1 MLLGLL
7 ITKQINKL
15 AHIKKGKIAS
25 VNKKLLLLLFVLSLK
40 LTTAQ
45 EIIQKGDV
53 YYLSNILIVKFKE
66 GASPQAG
73 ALSLQKKGFAPFT
86 VTEATKLFPEEFI
99 LRKGT
104 NSLGNI
110 YLLKYSSTEDPVE
123 LAKKLSKSKDVEY
136 AEPKYI
142 HRVTVVPND
151 SIFLTGQQIN
161 LSRIS
166 ATQAWDVTKGDSSVL
181 IAIVDTGVDWA
192 HPDLAANILRDNTGK
207 VIGKDFGGLNGTP
220 DDDPSEDKSPTGQ
233 LAYHGTHVAGIAA
246 AVSDNKIGIASI
258 GYNCTILP
266 VKTSRSDKRDANGYP
281 YVYYGF
287 EGIKY
292 AADKGARVT
301 NCSWGSSSFS
311 RYEQEVIDYATTKG
325 SLVVASA
332 GNENTNAPFYPA
344 SYKGVL
350 SVVWGLNNDARYV
363 GATYGTNTDVLALG
377 TDVLSTYP
385 TYTKIPYRQLRGSSM
400 AAPLV
405 SGIAGLIASKFPNYS
420 ALQIG
425 EQVRVTTDD
434 IYSSGVNP
442 DSIKYLAG
450 KGRANA
456 YRAVSEKNAVSV
468 RATDIKFTE
477 MSGNQNG
484 LYEAGETVSGSV
496 TLTNYLAD
504 VSNLTASVE
513 CSDNAISI
521 INPTK
526 PTDNVGSFKTNE
538 IKSDVYKFYF
548 FVSQTAPYNHDVNI
562 LIKFSSGSYNDYQW
576 VSVRVNPTYDT
587 HNANKIVMSVT
598 SKGSLGFNDYPTNT
612 DGQGFRYDNGD
623 NLMFEGAFMYGTSET
638 SVMDAARGIQV
649 QSKDFQMITPIKLTT
664 AQNGD
669 QSSTTT
675 FNDSGAGNSAL
686 GIETKQT
693 SYAFVNSPNDKYVI
707 VVSDLYNKTQN
718 EINNLYVGYFFDWD
732 MPADDPVK
740 DSTAFDAEEN
750 FGYAF
755 YKDKDVLGTYTGAAL
770 ILAQN
775 FGYYPINNAATSGDV
790 RLFDAD
796 EFSEKEKWVTL
807 SSGIVKQNVGYVDA
821 SFVVSGGPYK
831 LGANQ
836 NLKVAY
842 VVAAAGNLAE
852 LRSAIKQS
860 RIHYKTIV
868 SVEKEKEKIPTEFM
882 LSQNHPNPFNPETT
896 ISYKIQAASN
906 VSLKVYDVL
915 GREVATLVDEFK
927 QPGVYNSQFSIQNS
941 QFSSGVYFY
950 RLQAGDPSLGSGRGF
965 VQTKK
970 MLLLK

>member
-1 MLLGLL
+1 M
-7 ITKQINKL
+7 
-15 AHIKKGKIAS
+15 
-25 VNKKLLLLLFVLSLK
+25 NKKLLLLLFAFSANFI
-40 LTTAQ
+40 TAQ

-53 YYLSNILIVKFKE
+53 YYLSNTLIVKFKE
-66 GASPQAG
+66 GASPQTSAQ
-73 ALSLQKKGFAPFT
+73 SLQKKGFAPFT
-86 VTEATKLFPEEFI
+86 VTEATKLFPEEI
-99 LRKGT
+99 ALRKGT

-123 LAKKLSKSKDVEY
+123 LAKKFSKNKDVEY
-136 AEPKYI
+136 AEPKYV

-207 VIGKDFGGLNGTP
+207 VIGKDFGGLNGTE
-220 DDDPSEDKSPTGQ
+220 DDDPSEDKSPDGK

-266 VKTSRSDKRDANGYP
+266 VKTSRSDRRDANGYP

-292 AADKGARVT
+292 AADKGAKVI

-311 RYEQEVIDYATTKG
+311 RYEQEVIDYAVSKG

-332 GNENTNAPFYPA
+332 GNENTKAPFYPA

-350 SVVWGLNNDARYV
+350 SVVWGLNDDRRYT
-363 GATYGTNTDVLALG
+363 GATYGINTDVLSLG
-377 TDVLSTYP
+377 SEILSTYP
-385 TYTKIPYRQLRGSSM
+385 TYTSLSYRQMNGSSM

-405 SGIAGLIASKFPNYS
+405 AGVAGLVASKFPNYS

-425 EQVRVTTDD
+425 EQIRVTTDD
-434 IYSSGVNP
+434 IYSNGVNP

-468 RATDIKFTE
+468 RATDVRFTE
-477 MSGNQNG
+477 TAGSNFNG
-484 LYEAGETVSGSV
+484 LFETNETVIGTVS
-496 TLTNYLAD
+496 LTNYLSPISS
-504 VSNLTASVE
+504 VSIGVE
-513 CSDNAISI
+513 CSDNAVALIA
-521 INPTK
+521 PTK
-526 PTDNVGSFKTNE
+526 PSENAGAFNTLE
-538 IKSDVYKFYF
+538 QKSDIFNFYF
-548 FVSQTAPYNHDVNI
+548 IVLPSAPYNHEVNF
-562 LIKFSSGSYNDYQW
+562 LIKFSGGSYNDYQW
-576 VSVRVNPTYDT
+576 ISVRVNPTYDT

-638 SVMDAARGIQV
+638 TVMDAARGIQV
-649 QSKDFQMITPIKLTT
+649 QSKDFQMVTPIKLTT

-669 QSSTTT
+669 QSSATT

-686 GIETKQT
+686 GIETKQS
-693 SYAFVNSPNDKYVI
+693 SYAFANSPNDKYVI
-707 VVSDLYNKTQN
+707 VVSDLYNKTQS

-750 FGYAF
+750 LGYAF
-755 YKDKDVLGTYTGAAL
+755 YKDKNVLGTYTGAAL
-770 ILAQN
+770 ISEQN
-775 FGYYPINNAATSGDV
+775 YGYYPINNAATSGDV

-796 EFSEKEKWVTL
+796 EFSEKEKWTAL
-807 SSGIVKQNVGYVDA
+807 SSGIVKQNIGYVDA
-821 SFVVSGGPYK
+821 SFVASGGPYK

-836 NLKVAY
+836 SLRVAY
-842 VVAAAGNLAE
+842 AIAAADNLGE
-852 LRSAIKQS
+852 LRNVIKQS
-860 RIHYKTIV
+860 RAQYKTIV
-868 SVEKEKEKIPTEFM
+868 GIDKQEDKIPTEFS
-882 LSQNHPNPFNPETT
+882 LSQNYPNPFNPETT
-896 ISYKIQAASN
+896 ISYTIPSN
-906 VSLKVYDVL
+906 VKGETAKVILKVYDVL

-927 QPGVYNSQFSIQNS
+927 QPGVYNSQFPIQNS
-941 QFSSGVYFY
+941 QFSSGIYFY
-950 RLQAGDPSLGSGRGF
+950 RLQAGDPSAGSGQSF

-970 MLLLK
+970 MILLK

>member
-1 MLLGLL
+1 MV
-7 ITKQINKL
+7 
-15 AHIKKGKIAS
+15 S
-25 VNKKLLLLLFVLSLK
+25 VNKKLLLLLFILSLNFAA
-40 LTTAQ
+40 AQ
-45 EIIQKGDV
+45 EIIQKRDT
-53 YYLSNILIVKFKE
+53 YYLSNTLIVKFKE
-66 GASPQAG
+66 GASPQTSAQ
-73 ALSLQKKGFAPFT
+73 SLQKKGFAPFT
-86 VTEATKLFPEEFI
+86 VTEATKLFPEESV
-99 LRKGT
+99 LKKGT
-104 NSLGNI
+104 NTLGNI

-123 LAKKLSKSKDVEY
+123 LAKKFSKNKDVEY
-136 AEPKYI
+136 AEPKYV

-161 LSRIS
+161 LSRVS

-266 VKTSRSDKRDANGYP
+266 VKTSRSDRRDANGYP
-281 YVYYGF
+281 FVYYGF

-292 AADKGARVT
+292 AADKGAKVI

-311 RYEQEVIDYATTKG
+311 NYEQEVVDYAVLKG
-325 SLVVASA
+325 SLIVASA

-350 SVVWGLNNDARYV
+350 SVVWGEIDDKRYL
-363 GATYGTNTDVLALG
+363 GATYGINTDVLSPG
-377 TDVLSTYP
+377 TFILSTYP
-385 TYTKIPYRQLRGSSM
+385 IYTNTLYRQLSGSSM

-405 SGIAGLIASKFPNYS
+405 TGIAGLVASKFPNYS

-434 IYSSGVNP
+434 IYSNGVNP

-456 YRAVSEKNAVSV
+456 YRAVSEKNAISV

-477 MSGNQNG
+477 MSGSNFNG
-484 LYEAGETVSGSV
+484 LYETGESVNVSIS
-496 TLTNYLAD
+496 LTNYLAQA
-504 VSNLTASVE
+504 SNIQITNE
-513 CSDNAISI
+513 CSDPAILLLQTSTNIPSLQTMQTVDNAASF
-521 INPTK
+521 
-526 PTDNVGSFKTNE
+526 SFK
-538 IKSDVYKFYF
+538 VAP
-548 FVSQTAPYNHDVNI
+548 TAPYNHTVNI
-562 LIKFSSGSYNDYQW
+562 LLKFSSGSYNDYQW
-576 VSVRVNPTYDT
+576 INVRVNPTYDT

-598 SKGSLGFNDYPTNT
+598 SKGSLGYNDYPTNT

-649 QSKDFQMITPIKLTT
+649 QSKDFQMVTPIKLTT

-669 QSSTTT
+669 QSSTAT

-693 SYAFVNSPNDKYVI
+693 GYAFTASPNDKYVLVI
-707 VVSDLYNKTQN
+707 NELYNKTQN

-770 ILAQN
+770 ISAQN

-790 RLFDAD
+790 KLFDAD
-796 EFSEKEKWVTL
+796 EFSEKEKWTSL
-807 SSGIVKQNVGYVDA
+807 SSGIVKQNIGYVDA

-831 LGANQ
+831 LSANQ

-842 VVAAAGNLAE
+842 VIAAADNLAE
-852 LRSAIKQS
+852 LRSVIKQS
-860 RIHYKTIV
+860 RIKYKTIV
-868 SVEKEKEKIPTEFM
+868 SVEKNEENIPAEFE
-882 LSQNHPNPFNPETT
+882 LLQNYPNPFNPETT
-896 ISYKIQAASN
+896 ISYKVQAASQ
-906 VSLKVYDVL
+906 VSLKVFDVL
-915 GREVATLVDEFK
+915 GREVATLVDEYK
-927 QPGVYNSQFSIQNS
+927 QAGTYNCQLRIENGELP
-941 QFSSGVYFY
+941 SGVYLY
-950 RLQAGDPSLGSGRGF
+950 RLTAGSF

-970 MLLLK
+970 MLVLK

>member
-1 MLLGLL
+1 M
-7 ITKQINKL
+7 
-15 AHIKKGKIAS
+15 
-25 VNKKLLLLLFVLSLK
+25 NKKLLLLLFVLSLNFAA
-40 LTTAQ
+40 AQ
-45 EIIQKGDV
+45 EIIQKGDT
-53 YYLSNILIVKFKE
+53 YYLSNTLIVKFKE
-66 GASPQAG
+66 GVSPQASPQ
-73 ALSLQKKGFAPFT
+73 SLQKKGFAPFT
-86 VTEATKLFPEEFI
+86 VTEATKLFPEEI
-99 LRKGT
+99 ALRKGT

-123 LAKKLSKSKDVEY
+123 LAKKFSKNRDVEY
-136 AEPKYI
+136 AEPKYV

-207 VIGKDFGGLNGTP
+207 VIGKDFGGLNGTE
-220 DDDPSEDKSPTGQ
+220 DDDPSEDKSPDGK

-266 VKTSRSDKRDANGYP
+266 VKTSRSDRRDANGYP

-292 AADKGARVT
+292 AADKGAKVI

-311 RYEQEVIDYATTKG
+311 RYEQEVIDYAVSKG

-332 GNENTNAPFYPA
+332 GNENTKAPFYPA

-350 SVVWGLNNDARYV
+350 SVVWGESEDKRYL
-363 GATYGTNTDVLALG
+363 GATYGINTDVLAPG
-377 TDVLSTYP
+377 SDILSTYP
-385 TYTKIPYRQLRGSSM
+385 SYTGIPYRLLRGSSM

-405 SGIAGLIASKFPNYS
+405 TGIAGLVASKFPNYS

-434 IYSSGVNP
+434 IYSNGVNP

-468 RATDIKFTE
+468 RATNIKFTE
-477 MSGNQNG
+477 MSGSNFNG
-484 LYEAGETVSGSV
+484 LFETGESV
-496 TLTNYLAD
+496 GVAISITNYLAQA
-504 VSNLTASVE
+504 SNIRITNE
-513 CSDNAISI
+513 CSDPAILLVQTAENISSMQTMQTVDNAF
-521 INPTK
+521 NF
-526 PTDNVGSFKTNE
+526 SFKVAAN
-538 IKSDVYKFYF
+538 
-548 FVSQTAPYNHDVNI
+548 APYNYTVNI
-562 LIKFSSGSYNDYQW
+562 LLRFSSGSYNDYQW
-576 VSVRVNPTYDT
+576 ISVRVNPTYDT

-638 SVMDAARGIQV
+638 TVMDAARGIQV
-649 QSKDFQMITPIKLTT
+649 QSKDFQMVTPIKLIT
-664 AQNGD
+664 AQNGN
-669 QSSTTT
+669 QSSATT

-686 GIETKQT
+686 GIETKQS
-693 SYAFVNSPNDKYVI
+693 SYAFANSPNDKYVI
-707 VVSDLYNKTQN
+707 VVSDLYNKTQS

-755 YKDKDVLGTYTGAAL
+755 YKDKDVLGTYSGAAL
-770 ILAQN
+770 ISEQN
-775 FGYYPINNAATSGDV
+775 YGYYPINNAATSGDV
-790 RLFDAD
+790 RLFDAN
-796 EFSEKEKWVTL
+796 EFSEKEKWTTL
-807 SSGIVKQNVGYVDA
+807 SSGIVKQNIGYVDA

-831 LGANQ
+831 IGANQ
-836 NLKVAY
+836 SLKVAY
-842 VVAAAGNLAE
+842 VVAAADNLAE
-852 LRSAIKQS
+852 LRSVIKQS
-860 RIHYKTIV
+860 RVQYKTIV
-868 SVEKEKEKIPTEFM
+868 GIEKQNDKIPTEFS
-882 LSQNHPNPFNPETT
+882 LSQNYPNPFNPETT
-896 ISYKIQAASN
+896 ISYQLPKAGR
-906 VSLKVYDVL
+906 VTLKVYDVL
-915 GREVATLVDEFK
+915 GREVVTLVDEFK

-941 QFSSGVYFY
+941 QFSSGIYFY
-950 RLQAGDPSLGSGRGF
+950 RLQAGDPSAGSGQNF

-970 MLLLK
+970 MVLLK

>member
-1 MLLGLL
+1 M
-7 ITKQINKL
+7 
-15 AHIKKGKIAS
+15 AS
-25 VNKKLLLLLFVLSLK
+25 VNKKLLLLLFVL
-40 LTTAQ
+40 TINFADAQ
-45 EIIQKGDV
+45 DIIQKGNV
-53 YYLSNILIVKFKE
+53 YYLANTLIVKFKK
-66 GASPQAG
+66 GASPQASVQ
-73 ALSLQKKGFAPFT
+73 SLQKKGFAPFT
-86 VTEATKLFPEEFI
+86 VTEATKLFPEESV

-123 LAKKLSKSKDVEY
+123 LAKKFSKIKDVEY
-136 AEPKYI
+136 AEPKYV

-161 LSRIS
+161 LSRVS
-166 ATQAWDVTKGDSSVL
+166 ATQAWDITRGDSSVL

-192 HPDLAANILRDNTGK
+192 HPDLAANILKDNMGK
-207 VIGKDFGGLNGTP
+207 VVGKDFGGLNGTL
-220 DDDPSEDKSPTGQ
+220 DDDPSEDKEPGGK

-246 AVSDNKIGIASI
+246 AVSNNKIGIASI

-266 VKTSRSDKRDANGYP
+266 VKTSRSDRRDVNGYP
-281 YVYYGF
+281 FVYYGF

-292 AADKGARVT
+292 AADKGSKVI
-301 NCSWGSSSFS
+301 NCSWGGSSFS
-311 RYEQEVIDYATTKG
+311 RYEQEVIDYATSKG
-325 SLVVASA
+325 SLVVGSA
-332 GNENTNAPFYPA
+332 GNENTKAPFYPA

-350 SVVWGLNNDARYV
+350 SVVWGLIDKDNRYA
-363 GATYGTNTDVLALG
+363 GATYGINTDVLSPG
-377 TDVLSTYP
+377 SDILSTYP
-385 TYTKIPYRQLRGSSM
+385 IYTGIPYRQLSGSSM

-405 SGIAGLIASKFPNYS
+405 SGIAGLVASKFPNYS

-425 EQVRVTTDD
+425 EQVRVTSDD
-434 IYSSGVNP
+434 IYSNGVNP
-442 DSIKYLAG
+442 DSVKYLIG

-477 MSGNQNG
+477 MNGSNFNG
-484 LYEAGETVSGSV
+484 LYETGESVNVSIS
-496 TLTNYLAD
+496 LTNYLAQA
-504 VSNLTASVE
+504 SNIQITNE
-513 CSDNAISI
+513 CSDPAILLLQTSTNIPSLQTMQTVDNAASF
-521 INPTK
+521 
-526 PTDNVGSFKTNE
+526 SFK
-538 IKSDVYKFYF
+538 VA
-548 FVSQTAPYNHDVNI
+548 QTAPYNHTVNI
-562 LIKFSSGSYNDYQW
+562 LLKFSSGSYSDYQW

-649 QSKDFQMITPIKLTT
+649 QSKDFQMVTPIKLTT

-675 FNDSGAGNSAL
+675 FNDSGAGNAAL
-686 GIETKQT
+686 GIETKQ
-693 SYAFVNSPNDKYVI
+693 SSFAFANSPNDKYVI
-707 VVSDLYNKTQN
+707 VVSDLYNKTQK
-718 EINNLYVGYFFDWD
+718 EISNLYVGYFFDWD

-755 YKDKDVLGTYTGAAL
+755 YKDKTVLGTYSGVAL
-770 ILAQN
+770 ISEQN
-775 FGYYPINNAATSGDV
+775 YGCYPINNAATSGDV

-796 EFSEKEKWVTL
+796 EFSEKEKWTSL
-807 SSGIVKQNVGYVDA
+807 SSGIVKQNLGYVDA

-831 LGANQ
+831 IGAYQ
-836 NLKVAY
+836 NLKIAF
-842 VVAAAGNLAE
+842 VVAAADNLAE
-852 LRSAIKQS
+852 LRSVIKQS
-860 RIHYKTIV
+860 RIHYKTLV
-868 SVEKEKEKIPTEFM
+868 NVEKEEEKEIPTEFS
-882 LSQNHPNPFNPETT
+882 LSQNYPNPFNPETT
-896 ISYKIQAASN
+896 ISYTIPSN
-906 VSLKVYDVL
+906 VKGETIKLTLKVFDVL

-927 QPGVYNSQFSIQNS
+927 QAGNYVETLRATSLP
-941 QFSSGVYFY
+941 SGVYLY
-950 RLQAGDPSLGSGRGF
+950 RLTAGNF

>member
-1 MLLGLL
+1 M
-7 ITKQINKL
+7 
-15 AHIKKGKIAS
+15 
-25 VNKKLLLLLFVLSLK
+25 NKKLLLLLFVL
-40 LTTAQ
+40 TIDFAAAQ

-53 YYLSNILIVKFKE
+53 YYLSNTLIVKFKE
-66 GASPQAG
+66 GVSPQAR
-73 ALSLQKKGFAPFT
+73 AQSLQKKGFAPFT
-86 VTEATKLFPEEFI
+86 VTEATKLFPEEMV

-104 NSLGNI
+104 STLGNI

-123 LAKKLSKSKDVEY
+123 LAKKFSKSKEVEY
-136 AEPKYI
+136 AEPKYV

-181 IAIVDTGVDWA
+181 IAIVDTGVDWT
-192 HPDLAANILRDNTGK
+192 HPDLAANILKDNSGK

-220 DDDPSEDKSPTGQ
+220 DDDPSEDKSPDGK

-258 GYNCTILP
+258 GFNCTILP
-266 VKTSRSDKRDANGYP
+266 VKTSRSDRRDANGYP
-281 YVYYGF
+281 FVYYGF

-292 AADKGARVT
+292 AADKGAKVI

-311 RYEQEVIDYATTKG
+311 RYEQEVVDYAISKG
-325 SLVVASA
+325 SLVVGSA
-332 GNENTNAPFYPA
+332 GNDNTKAPFYPA

-350 SVVWGLNNDARYV
+350 SVVWGLTDDKRYT
-363 GATYGTNTDVLALG
+363 GATYGINTDVLSPG
-377 TDVLSTYP
+377 MSILSTYP
-385 TYTKIPYRQLRGSSM
+385 AYTGISYRQLSGSSM

-405 SGIAGLIASKFPNYS
+405 SGIAGLVASKFPSYS

-434 IYSSGVNP
+434 IYSNGVNP

-468 RATDIKFTE
+468 RATEIKFTE
-477 MSGNQNG
+477 MSGSNFNG
-484 LYEAGETVSGSV
+484 LFEAGESVNVSIS
-496 TLTNYLAD
+496 LTNYLAQA
-504 VSNLTASVE
+504 SNIQITNE
-513 CSDNAISI
+513 CSDPAILLLQTSANIPSMQTMQTVDNAASF
-521 INPTK
+521 
-526 PTDNVGSFKTNE
+526 SFK
-538 IKSDVYKFYF
+538 VAP
-548 FVSQTAPYNHDVNI
+548 TAPYNHTVNI
-562 LIKFSSGSYNDYQW
+562 LLKFSSGSYTDYQW

-598 SKGSLGFNDYPTNT
+598 SKGSLGFNDYPLNT

-623 NLMFEGAFMYGTSET
+623 NLMFEGAFMYGTTEAN
-638 SVMDAARGIQV
+638 VMDAARGIQI
-649 QSKDFQMITPIKLTT
+649 QSTDFKMLVPVKLTT
-664 AQNGD
+664 ALNGD
-669 QSSTTT
+669 QRSAAI
-675 FNDSGAGNSAL
+675 FNDSGAGNAAL

-693 SYAFVNSPNDKYVI
+693 NYSFTGAPNDKYVI
-707 VVSDLYNKTQN
+707 VVSDLYNKTQK

-770 ILAQN
+770 ISEQN
-775 FGYYPINNAATSGDV
+775 YGYYPINNAATSGEV

-796 EFSEKEKWVTL
+796 EFSEKEKWTAL
-807 SSGIVKQNVGYVDA
+807 SSGIIKQNIGYVDA

-831 LGANQ
+831 IGANQ
-836 NLKVAY
+836 NLKVSY
-842 VVAAAGNLAE
+842 VVAAADNLAE
-852 LRSAIKQS
+852 LRSVIKQS
-860 RIHYKTIV
+860 RVHYKTIV
-868 SVEKEKEKIPTEFM
+868 GVDKNEEKIPAEFE
-882 LSQNHPNPFNPETT
+882 LSQNYPNPFNPETT
-896 ISYKIQAASN
+896 ISYKIQAASQ

-927 QPGVYNSQFSIQNS
+927 NAGTYNYKFLASRDASRSGSIINYKL
-941 QFSSGVYFY
+941 SSGVYFY
-950 RLQAGDPSLGSGRGF
+950 RLQAGTF

-970 MLLLK
+970 MILLK

>member
-1 MLLGLL
+1 M
-7 ITKQINKL
+7 
-15 AHIKKGKIAS
+15 
-25 VNKKLLLLLFVLSLK
+25 NKKLLLLLFAFSANFI
-40 LTTAQ
+40 TAQ

-53 YYLSNILIVKFKE
+53 YYLSNTLIVKFKE
-66 GASPQAG
+66 GASPQTSAQ
-73 ALSLQKKGFAPFT
+73 SLQKKGFAPFT
-86 VTEATKLFPEEFI
+86 VTEATKLFPEEI
-99 LRKGT
+99 ALRKGT

-123 LAKKLSKSKDVEY
+123 LAKKFSKNRDVEY
-136 AEPKYI
+136 AEPKYV

-181 IAIVDTGVDWA
+181 IAIVDTGVDWV

-207 VIGKDFGGLNGTP
+207 VIGKDFGGLNGTE
-220 DDDPSEDKSPTGQ
+220 DDDPNEDKTPSNYLLPQ
-233 LAYHGTHVAGIAA
+233 HHGTHVAGIAA

-266 VKTSRSDKRDANGYP
+266 VKVSRGDRRDENGMP

-292 AADKGARVT
+292 AADKGAKVN

-332 GNENTNAPFYPA
+332 GNENTKAPFYPA

-350 SVVWGLNNDARYV
+350 SVVWGLNDDRRYT
-363 GATYGTNTDVLALG
+363 GATYGINTDVLSLG
-377 TDVLSTYP
+377 SEILSTYP
-385 TYTKIPYRQLRGSSM
+385 TYTSLSYRQMSGSSM

-405 SGIAGLIASKFPNYS
+405 TGIAGLVASKFPNYS

-434 IYSSGVNP
+434 IYSNGVNP
-442 DSIKYLAG
+442 ESEKYLIG

-468 RATDIKFTE
+468 RATDVKFTE
-477 MSGNQNG
+477 MSGSNFNG
-484 LYEAGETVSGSV
+484 LFETNETVIGTVS
-496 TLTNYLAD
+496 LTNYLSPISS
-504 VSNLTASVE
+504 VSIGVE
-513 CSDNAISI
+513 CSDNAVALIA
-521 INPTK
+521 PTK
-526 PTDNVGSFKTNE
+526 PSENAGAFNTLE
-538 IKSDVYKFYF
+538 QKSDIFNFYF
-548 FVSQTAPYNHDVNI
+548 IVLPSAPYNHEVNF

-576 VSVRVNPTYDT
+576 ISVRVNPTYDT

-638 SVMDAARGIQV
+638 TVMDAARGIQV
-649 QSKDFQMITPIKLTT
+649 QSKDFQMVTPIKLIT
-664 AQNGD
+664 AQNGN
-669 QSSTTT
+669 QSSATT
-675 FNDSGAGNSAL
+675 FNDLGAGNSAL
-686 GIETKQT
+686 GIETKQ
-693 SYAFVNSPNDKYVI
+693 SSHAFANLPNDKYVI
-707 VVSDLYNKTQN
+707 VVSDLYNKTQS

-770 ILAQN
+770 ISEQN
-775 FGYYPINNAATSGDV
+775 YGYYPINNAATSGDV
-790 RLFDAD
+790 RLFDAN
-796 EFSEKEKWVTL
+796 EFSEKEKWTTL
-807 SSGIVKQNVGYVDA
+807 SSGIVKQNIGYVDA

-836 NLKVAY
+836 SLKVAY
-842 VVAAAGNLAE
+842 VIAAADNLAE
-852 LRSAIKQS
+852 LRSVIKQS
-860 RIHYKTIV
+860 RAQYKTIV
-868 SVEKEKEKIPTEFM
+868 GIEKQDDKIPTEFA
-882 LSQNHPNPFNPETT
+882 LSQNYPNPFNPETT
-896 ISYKIQAASN
+896 ISYQLPKAGH
-906 VSLKVYDVL
+906 VTLKVYDVL
-915 GREVATLVDEFK
+915 GREVVTLANEFK
-927 QPGVYNSQFSIQNS
+927 QAGNYVETLHATSLP
-941 QFSSGVYFY
+941 SGVYLC
-950 RLQAGDPSLGSGRGF
+950 RLSVGKF

-970 MLLLK
+970 MVLLK